1 MRLDQGVGRPRK
13 GSGLLAQP
21 VLAWPR
27 TRRPYPT
34 LYNCTSPLTTRSNER
49 TFASGVP
56 PQRGGLGACQ
66 IDTVSSRRGRG
77 HDLFHAHSVR
87 PLQRLHPG
95 TWPFFFFFSFG
106 LWLPRTRFYL
116 FSFFHRLI
124 LPPPNCA
131 FLWARLG
138 PHSASKARPGKGA
151 ASGCRGD
158 GSQSARSAR
167 RNSAICSAR
176 WPRGLRP
183 YMFSPRAP
191 LPRISAALR
200 HPEESGQRMTGV
212 NTRVKTQVL
221 AQLRAGVGEPRRS
234 LPARSK

>member
-1 MRLDQGVGRPRK
+1 MNA
-13 GSGLLAQP
+13 LLQAG
-21 VLAWPR
+21 
-27 TRRPYPT
+27 YH
-34 LYNCTSPLTTRSNER
+34 
-49 TFASGVP
+49 
-56 PQRGGLGACQ
+56 
-66 IDTVSSRRGRG
+66 RRGAGSAHAKSTPSAPGEAVAMTCSTRIPCAPSSASTRG
-77 HDLFHAHSVR
+77 
-87 PLQRLHPG
+87 PG
-95 TWPFFFFFSFG
+95 LFFFFFSFG